1 MPAFSKGRV
10 CLAGD
15 AAHATSPHHGA
26 GAGFCIEDAATLA
39 ELLADPE
46 VQSSSDIDYVFTIY
60 DDLRKERGQWLVES
74 SRFIG
79 DCYEWRGEGVG
90 KDFSKIEAEINR
102 RNAII
107 ADFDVEESCRKAR
120 AKFDAAKKQHIGQGQ
135 GTLD

>member
-1 MPAFSKGRV
+1 M

-39 ELLADPE
+39 ELLANPN
-46 VQSSSDIDYVFTIY
+46 VLSVSDVDHAFRIY
-60 DDLRKERGQWLVES
+60 EDFRKERGQWLVES

-79 DCYEWRGEGVG
+79 DCYEWRGDGVG
-90 KDFSKIEAEINR
+90 RDFSKIEAEINR

-107 ADFDVEESCRKAR
+107 ADFDVAGSCRKAR
-120 AKFDAAKKQHIGQGQ
+120 AAFDAHRKRY
-135 GTLD
+135 